1 MKEDYDPFR
10 PALTKPVDDSVMATD
25 SNPDNFLAGDDRL
38 SNKGSIIDDI
48 KPASQLSKS
57 SFSATHLDQM
67 DNKVDSHLPDGVVPN
82 NPMTLGS
89 PIETPDFGDL
99 SDLVDLSDLTD
110 QDNSLGT
117 ESATKTANS
126 NTTELSSSNDQPKKK
141 KGHLLFGK
149 KNKNIDEEK
158 GDHMRN
164 DIIRPETANSE
175 TSNEP
180 VQPANIS
187 AETSNNLDIPS
198 DFGSLS
204 GLGDLPSEFNLTSDT
219 NTTSNPILDQADQTT
234 QPTNDKKDNKKDKK
248 EKKEKKAKG
257 DQPKQL
263 TISVLTIVFFIL
275 FVAAAAG
282 AGYLYTQL
290 NKTNSELGDTKAELQ
305 KLKDEGMV
313 VTDSS
318 NKTNTQ
324 IGSLQ
329 ERIKELDQAN
339 KDKENVINENKATID
354 NLNKQVNDLNT
365 RLTET
370 QNKLNADT
378 QVKEQ
383 VDELTNTLCT
393 MREFSSSPACQAN

>member
-38 SNKGSIIDDI
+38 SSKGSVIDGI
-48 KPASQLSKS
+48 KPASQLNKS
-57 SFSATHLDQM
+57 PFSATHLDQM
-67 DNKVDSHLPDGVVPN
+67 DDKTDSHLLDNVAPS

-99 SDLVDLSDLTD
+99 SDLVDLSDLADHGNKLDAETT
-110 QDNSLGT
+110 NN
-117 ESATKTANS
+117 ANS
-126 NTTELSSSNDQPKKK
+126 TTEPSNSNDQPKKAK
-141 KGHLLFGK
+141 SHFLFGK
-149 KNKNIDEEK
+149 KNKKVEEEK
-158 GDHMRN
+158 GDNMRN
-164 DIIRPETANSE
+164 DIIRPEAANNEAITEPTQTTNTNAESANS
-175 TSNEP
+175 TDILDSLG
-180 VQPANIS
+180 NIS
-187 AETSNNLDIPS
+187 
-198 DFGSLS
+198 
-204 GLGDLPSEFNLTSDT
+204 DLPNEFSLASDT
-219 NTTSNPILDQADQTT
+219 DLASNPILDQDNQTA

-248 EKKEKKAKG
+248 EKKEKKAKS

-290 NKTNSELGDTKAELQ
+290 NKTNNELSDTKAELQ

-339 KDKENVINENKATID
+339 KDKENVINENKTTID

-383 VDELTNTLCT
+383 VDELTNTLCAYP
-393 MREFSSSPACQAN
+393 EFSSSPACQAN

>member
-38 SNKGSIIDDI
+38 SSKGSVIDGI
-48 KPASQLSKS
+48 KPASQLNKS
-57 SFSATHLDQM
+57 LFSATHLDQM
-67 DNKVDSHLPDGVVPN
+67 DDKTDSHLLDNVAPS

-99 SDLVDLSDLTD
+99 SDLVDLSDLADHGNKLDAETT
-110 QDNSLGT
+110 NN
-117 ESATKTANS
+117 ANS
-126 NTTELSSSNDQPKKK
+126 TTEPSSSNDQPKKAK
-141 KGHLLFGK
+141 SHFLFGK
-149 KNKNIDEEK
+149 KNKKVEEEK

-164 DIIRPETANSE
+164 DIIRPEAANNEAITEPAQTTNTNAESANS
-175 TSNEP
+175 TDILDSLG
-180 VQPANIS
+180 NIS
-187 AETSNNLDIPS
+187 
-198 DFGSLS
+198 
-204 GLGDLPSEFNLTSDT
+204 DLPNEFSLASDT
-219 NTTSNPILDQADQTT
+219 NLASNPILDQDNQTA

-248 EKKEKKAKG
+248 ERKEKKAKS

-339 KDKENVINENKATID
+339 KDKENVINENKTTID

-370 QNKLNADT
+370 QNKLNSDT
-378 QVKEQ
+378 QVKDQ

-393 MREFSSSPACQAN
+393 MEEFSSSPACQVN

>member
-38 SNKGSIIDDI
+38 SSKGSVIDGI
-48 KPASQLSKS
+48 KPASQLNKS
-57 SFSATHLDQM
+57 PFSATHLDQM
-67 DNKVDSHLPDGVVPN
+67 DDKTDSHLLDNVAPS

-99 SDLVDLSDLTD
+99 SDLVDLSDLAD
-110 QDNSLGT
+110 Q
-117 ESATKTANS
+117 NS
-126 NTTELSSSNDQPKKK
+126 NYRAEPANKTPDSDATELSSSDQPKKAK
-141 KGHLLFGK
+141 SHFLFGK
-149 KNKNIDEEK
+149 KNKKVEEEK
-158 GDHMRN
+158 GDNMRN
-164 DIIRPETANSE
+164 DIIRPEAADNE
-175 TSNEP
+175 VGNEP
-180 VQPANIS
+180 AQSVNTNPEPANNTDILDSLGNIS
-187 AETSNNLDIPS
+187 
-198 DFGSLS
+198 
-204 GLGDLPSEFNLTSDT
+204 DLPNEFSLASDT
-219 NTTSNPILDQADQTT
+219 DLASNPILDQGNQTA

-248 EKKEKKAKG
+248 EKKEKKAKS

-290 NKTNSELGDTKAELQ
+290 NKTNNELSDTKAELQ

-339 KDKENVINENKATID
+339 KDKENVINENKTTID

-370 QNKLNADT
+370 QNKLNSDT

-393 MREFSSSPACQAN
+393 MKEFSSSPACQAN

>member
-38 SNKGSIIDDI
+38 SSKGSVIDGI
-48 KPASQLSKS
+48 KPANQLNKS
-57 SFSATHLDQM
+57 PFSATHLDQM
-67 DNKVDSHLPDGVVPN
+67 DDKTDSHLLDNVAPS

-99 SDLVDLSDLTD
+99 SDLVDLSDLADHGNKLDAETT
-110 QDNSLGT
+110 NN
-117 ESATKTANS
+117 ANS
-126 NTTELSSSNDQPKKK
+126 TTEPSNSNDQPKKAK
-141 KGHLLFGK
+141 SHFLFGK
-149 KNKNIDEEK
+149 KNKKVEEEK
-158 GDHMRN
+158 GDNMRN
-164 DIIRPETANSE
+164 DIIRPEAAN
-175 TSNEP
+175 NEAITEP
-180 VQPANIS
+180 TQTTDTNAESTNSTDILDSLGNIS
-187 AETSNNLDIPS
+187 
-198 DFGSLS
+198 
-204 GLGDLPSEFNLTSDT
+204 DLPNEFSLASDT
-219 NTTSNPILDQADQTT
+219 DLASNPILDQDNQTA

-248 EKKEKKAKG
+248 EKKEKKAKS

-275 FVAAAAG
+275 FAAAAAG
-282 AGYLYTQL
+282 AGYLYTRL

-313 VTDSS
+313 ITDSS

-339 KDKENVINENKATID
+339 KDKENVINENKTTID

-383 VDELTNTLCT
+383 VDELTNTLCAYP
-393 MREFSSSPACQAN
+393 EFSSSPACQAN

>member
-38 SNKGSIIDDI
+38 SSKGSVIDGI
-48 KPASQLSKS
+48 KPASQLNKS
-57 SFSATHLDQM
+57 PFSATHLDQM
-67 DNKVDSHLPDGVVPN
+67 DDKTDSHLLDNVAPS

-99 SDLVDLSDLTD
+99 SDLVDLSDLADHGNKLDAETT
-110 QDNSLGT
+110 NN
-117 ESATKTANS
+117 ANS
-126 NTTELSSSNDQPKKK
+126 TTEPSNSNDQPKKAK
-141 KGHLLFGK
+141 SHFLFGK
-149 KNKNIDEEK
+149 KNKKVEEEK
-158 GDHMRN
+158 GGNMRN
-164 DIIRPETANSE
+164 DIIRPEAAN
-175 TSNEP
+175 NEAITE
-180 VQPANIS
+180 PAQTTNTNAKSANNTDILDSLGNIS
-187 AETSNNLDIPS
+187 
-198 DFGSLS
+198 
-204 GLGDLPSEFNLTSDT
+204 DLPNEFSLASDT
-219 NTTSNPILDQADQTT
+219 DLASNPILDQDNQTA

-248 EKKEKKAKG
+248 EKKEKKAKS

-339 KDKENVINENKATID
+339 KDKENVINENKTTID

-370 QNKLNADT
+370 QNKLNSDT
-378 QVKEQ
+378 QVKDQ

-393 MREFSSSPACQAN
+393 MEEFSSSPACQVN

>member
-38 SNKGSIIDDI
+38 SSKGSVIDGI
-48 KPASQLSKS
+48 KPASQLNKS
-57 SFSATHLDQM
+57 LFSATHLDQM
-67 DNKVDSHLPDGVVPN
+67 DDKTDSHLLDNVAPS

-99 SDLVDLSDLTD
+99 SDLVDLSDLADHGNKLDAETT
-110 QDNSLGT
+110 NN
-117 ESATKTANS
+117 ANS
-126 NTTELSSSNDQPKKK
+126 TTEPSNSNDQPKKAK
-141 KGHLLFGK
+141 SHFLFGK
-149 KNKNIDEEK
+149 KNKKVEEEK
-158 GDHMRN
+158 GDNMRN
-164 DIIRPETANSE
+164 DIIRPEVTNNEAG
-175 TSNEP
+175 NEP
-180 VQPANIS
+180 AQSVNANPESANNTDILDSLGNIS
-187 AETSNNLDIPS
+187 
-198 DFGSLS
+198 
-204 GLGDLPSEFNLTSDT
+204 DLPNEFSLASDT
-219 NTTSNPILDQADQTT
+219 DLASNPILDQDNQTA

-248 EKKEKKAKG
+248 EKKEKKAKS

-339 KDKENVINENKATID
+339 KDKENVINENKTTID

-383 VDELTNTLCT
+383 VDELTNALCAN
-393 MREFSSSPACQAN
+393 EQFSDSPACQVN

>member
-10 PALTKPVDDSVMATD
+10 PALAKPVDDSVIATD

-38 SNKGSIIDDI
+38 GSKGSIIDDV
-48 KPASQLSKS
+48 KPANQLNKS
-57 SFSATHLDQM
+57 PFNPAHLDQM
-67 DNKVDSHLPDGVVPN
+67 DDKADHLPDSTIPN

-89 PIETPDFGDL
+89 PINTPDFGDL
-99 SDLVDLSDLTD
+99 SDLVDLSDPTD
-110 QDNSLGT
+110 HDNKLDT
-117 ESATKTANS
+117 ETADSANS
-126 NTTELSSSNDQPKKK
+126 ATELSNSDDQSKKAK
-141 KGHLLFGK
+141 SHFLFGK
-149 KNKNIDEEK
+149 KNKKVEEEK
-158 GDHMRN
+158 GDNMRN
-164 DIIRPETANSE
+164 DIIRPEISNNEAITEPTQTTSTNAESANS
-175 TSNEP
+175 TDILDSLG
-180 VQPANIS
+180 NIS
-187 AETSNNLDIPS
+187 
-198 DFGSLS
+198 
-204 GLGDLPSEFNLTSDT
+204 DLPNEFSLASDT
-219 NTTSNPILDQADQTT
+219 DLASNPILDQDNQTA
-234 QPTNDKKDNKKDKK
+234 QLTNDKKDNKKDKK
-248 EKKEKKAKG
+248 KKKAKS

-329 ERIKELDQAN
+329 DRIKELDQAN
-339 KDKENVINENKATID
+339 KDKENVINENKTTID

-378 QVKEQ
+378 QVKDQ
-383 VDELTNTLCT
+383 VDELTNTLCI
-393 MREFSSSPACQAN
+393 MEEFSSSPACQAN

>member
-38 SNKGSIIDDI
+38 SSKGSVIDDI
-48 KPASQLSKS
+48 KPASQLNKS
-57 SFSATHLDQM
+57 PFSATHLDQM
-67 DNKVDSHLPDGVVPN
+67 DDETDSHLLDNVAPS

-89 PIETPDFGDL
+89 PIETPNFGDL
-99 SDLVDLSDLTD
+99 SDLVDLSDLAD
-110 QDNSLGT
+110 HGNKLGAET
-117 ESATKTANS
+117 TNNANS
-126 NTTELSSSNDQPKKK
+126 TTEPSNSNDQPKKAK
-141 KGHLLFGK
+141 SHFLFGK
-149 KNKNIDEEK
+149 KNKKVEEGK
-158 GDHMRN
+158 GDNMRN
-164 DIIRPETANSE
+164 DIIRPEASNNEAITEPAQTTNTNAESANNTDILDSLG
-175 TSNEP
+175 
-180 VQPANIS
+180 NIS
-187 AETSNNLDIPS
+187 
-198 DFGSLS
+198 
-204 GLGDLPSEFNLTSDT
+204 DLPNEFSLASDT
-219 NTTSNPILDQADQTT
+219 DLASNPILDQDNQTA

-248 EKKEKKAKG
+248 EKKEKKAKS

-339 KDKENVINENKATID
+339 KDKENVINENKTTID

-370 QNKLNADT
+370 QNKLNSDT

-383 VDELTNTLCT
+383 VDELTNALCANGQ
-393 MREFSSSPACQAN
+393 FSDSPACQVN

>member
-25 SNPDNFLAGDDRL
+25 SNPDDFLAGDDRL
-38 SNKGSIIDDI
+38 SNKGSIIDDV
-48 KPASQLSKS
+48 KPANQLNKS
-57 SFSATHLDQM
+57 PFSSAHLDQM
-67 DNKVDSHLPDGVVPN
+67 SSQIDDHLSDDVAPN
-82 NPMTLGS
+82 NPMTLGN
-89 PIETPDFGDL
+89 PINTPDFDDL
-99 SDLVDLSDLTD
+99 SDLIDLSDPTD
-110 QDNSLGT
+110 HDSKLAAGTADN
-117 ESATKTANS
+117 ANS
-126 NTTELSSSNDQPKKK
+126 TTEPSSSDDQPKKAK
-141 KGHLLFGK
+141 SHFLFGK
-149 KNKNIDEEK
+149 KNKKVEEEK
-158 GDHMRN
+158 GDNMRN
-164 DIIRPETANSE
+164 DIIRPEA
-175 TSNEP
+175 
-180 VQPANIS
+180 
-187 AETSNNLDIPS
+187 SNNEAITEPTQTTDTNAESANNTDIL
-198 DFGSLS
+198 GNL
-204 GLGDLPSEFNLTSDT
+204 GNIGDLPNEFSLASDT
-219 NTTSNPILDQADQTT
+219 DLAPNPILDQDNQVT
-234 QPTNDKKDNKKDKK
+234 QPAKDKKDDKK
-248 EKKEKKAKG
+248 KEKGKKEKKAKS

-329 ERIKELDQAN
+329 DRIKELDQAN
-339 KDKENVINENKATID
+339 KDKENVINENKTTID

-370 QNKLNADT
+370 QNKLNSDT
-378 QVKEQ
+378 QVKDQ
-383 VDELTNTLCT
+383 VDELTNTLCAYP
-393 MREFSSSPACQAN
+393 EFSSSPACQAN

>member
-38 SNKGSIIDDI
+38 SSKGSVIDDI
-48 KPASQLSKS
+48 KPASQLNKS
-57 SFSATHLDQM
+57 PFSATHLDQM
-67 DNKVDSHLPDGVVPN
+67 DDETDSHLLDNVAPS

-89 PIETPDFGDL
+89 PIETPNFGDL
-99 SDLVDLSDLTD
+99 SDLVDLSDLAD
-110 QDNSLGT
+110 HGNKLGAET
-117 ESATKTANS
+117 TNNANS
-126 NTTELSSSNDQPKKK
+126 TTEPSNSNDQPKKAK
-141 KGHLLFGK
+141 SHFLFGK
-149 KNKNIDEEK
+149 KNKKVEEGK
-158 GDHMRN
+158 GDNMRN
-164 DIIRPETANSE
+164 DIIRPEASNNEAITEPAQTTNTNAESANNTDILDSLG
-175 TSNEP
+175 
-180 VQPANIS
+180 NIS
-187 AETSNNLDIPS
+187 
-198 DFGSLS
+198 
-204 GLGDLPSEFNLTSDT
+204 DLPNEFSLASDT
-219 NTTSNPILDQADQTT
+219 DLASNPILDQDNQTA
-234 QPTNDKKDNKKDKK
+234 QPTNDKKDNKK
-248 EKKEKKAKG
+248 EKKEKKAKS

-339 KDKENVINENKATID
+339 KDKENVINENKTTID

-370 QNKLNADT
+370 QNKLNSDT

-383 VDELTNTLCT
+383 VDELTNALCANGQ
-393 MREFSSSPACQAN
+393 FSDSPACQVN

>member
-38 SNKGSIIDDI
+38 SSKGSVIDGI
-48 KPASQLSKS
+48 KPASQLNKS

-67 DNKVDSHLPDGVVPN
+67 DDKTDSHLLDNVAPS

-110 QDNSLGT
+110 HDNKLDAET
-117 ESATKTANS
+117 TNNANS
-126 NTTELSSSNDQPKKK
+126 TTEPSNSNDQPKKAK
-141 KGHLLFGK
+141 SHFLFGK
-149 KNKNIDEEK
+149 KNKKVEEGK
-158 GDHMRN
+158 GDNMRN
-164 DIIRPETANSE
+164 DIIRPEAAN
-175 TSNEP
+175 NEAITE
-180 VQPANIS
+180 PAQTTNTNAESANNTDILDSLGNIS
-187 AETSNNLDIPS
+187 
-198 DFGSLS
+198 
-204 GLGDLPSEFNLTSDT
+204 DLPNEFSLASDT
-219 NTTSNPILDQADQTT
+219 DLTSNPILDQDNQTA

-248 EKKEKKAKG
+248 EKKEKKAKS

-329 ERIKELDQAN
+329 DRIKELDQAN
-339 KDKENVINENKATID
+339 KDKENVINENKTTID

-383 VDELTNTLCT
+383 VDELTNTLCAYP
-393 MREFSSSPACQAN
+393 EFSSSPACQAN

>member
-38 SNKGSIIDDI
+38 SSKGSVIDGI
-48 KPASQLSKS
+48 KPASQLNKS

-67 DNKVDSHLPDGVVPN
+67 DDKTDSHLLDNVAPS

-110 QDNSLGT
+110 HDNKLDAET
-117 ESATKTANS
+117 TNNANS
-126 NTTELSSSNDQPKKK
+126 TTEPSNSNDQPKKAK
-141 KGHLLFGK
+141 SHFLFGK
-149 KNKNIDEEK
+149 KNKKVEEEK
-158 GDHMRN
+158 GDNMRN
-164 DIIRPETANSE
+164 DIIRPEAANNE
-175 TSNEP
+175 AGNEP
-180 VQPANIS
+180 AQSVNTNPESANNTDILDSLGNIS
-187 AETSNNLDIPS
+187 
-198 DFGSLS
+198 
-204 GLGDLPSEFNLTSDT
+204 DLPNEFSLASDT
-219 NTTSNPILDQADQTT
+219 DLASNPILDQDNQTA

-248 EKKEKKAKG
+248 EKKEKKAKS

-339 KDKENVINENKATID
+339 KDKENVINENKTTID

-383 VDELTNTLCT
+383 VDELTNALCAN
-393 MREFSSSPACQAN
+393 MQFSDSPACQVN

>member
-38 SNKGSIIDDI
+38 SSKGSVIDGI
-48 KPASQLSKS
+48 KPASQLNKS

-67 DNKVDSHLPDGVVPN
+67 DDKTDSHLLDNVAPS

-110 QDNSLGT
+110 HDNKLDAET
-117 ESATKTANS
+117 TNNANS
-126 NTTELSSSNDQPKKK
+126 TTEPSNSNDQPKKAK
-141 KGHLLFGK
+141 SHFLFGK
-149 KNKNIDEEK
+149 KNKKVEEEK
-158 GDHMRN
+158 GDNMRN
-164 DIIRPETANSE
+164 DIIRPEAANNE
-175 TSNEP
+175 AGNEP
-180 VQPANIS
+180 AQSVNTNPESANNTDILDSLGNIS
-187 AETSNNLDIPS
+187 
-198 DFGSLS
+198 
-204 GLGDLPSEFNLTSDT
+204 DLPNEFSLASDT
-219 NTTSNPILDQADQTT
+219 DLASNPILDQDNQTA

-248 EKKEKKAKG
+248 EKKEKKAKS

-329 ERIKELDQAN
+329 DRIKELDQAN
-339 KDKENVINENKATID
+339 KDKENVINENKTTID

-383 VDELTNTLCT
+383 VDELTNTLCAYP
-393 MREFSSSPACQAN
+393 EFSSSPACQAN

>member
-38 SNKGSIIDDI
+38 SSKGSVIDGI
-48 KPASQLSKS
+48 KPASQLNKS
-57 SFSATHLDQM
+57 PFSATHLDQM
-67 DNKVDSHLPDGVVPN
+67 DDKTDSHLLDNVAPS

-99 SDLVDLSDLTD
+99 SDLVDLSDLADHGNKLDAETT
-110 QDNSLGT
+110 NN
-117 ESATKTANS
+117 ANS
-126 NTTELSSSNDQPKKK
+126 TTEPSSSNDQPKKAK
-141 KGHLLFGK
+141 SHFLFGK
-149 KNKNIDEEK
+149 KNKKVEEEK
-158 GDHMRN
+158 GDNMRN
-164 DIIRPETANSE
+164 DIIRPEAAN
-175 TSNEP
+175 NEAITE
-180 VQPANIS
+180 PAQTTNTNAESANNTDILDSLGNIS
-187 AETSNNLDIPS
+187 
-198 DFGSLS
+198 
-204 GLGDLPSEFNLTSDT
+204 DLPNEFSLASDT
-219 NTTSNPILDQADQTT
+219 DLASNPILDQDNQAA

-248 EKKEKKAKG
+248 ERKEKKAKS

-275 FVAAAAG
+275 FIAAAAG

-290 NKTNSELGDTKAELQ
+290 DKTNNELSDTKAELQ

-370 QNKLNADT
+370 QNKLNSDT
-378 QVKEQ
+378 QVKDQ

-393 MREFSSSPACQAN
+393 MEEFSSSPACQAN

>member
-38 SNKGSIIDDI
+38 SSKGSVIDGI
-48 KPASQLSKS
+48 KPASQLNKS
-57 SFSATHLDQM
+57 PFSATHLDQM
-67 DNKVDSHLPDGVVPN
+67 DDKTDSHLLDNVAPS

-99 SDLVDLSDLTD
+99 SDLVDLSDLADHGNKLDAETT
-110 QDNSLGT
+110 NN
-117 ESATKTANS
+117 ANS
-126 NTTELSSSNDQPKKK
+126 TTEPSSSNDQPKKAK
-141 KGHLLFGK
+141 SHFLFGK
-149 KNKNIDEEK
+149 KNKKVEEEK
-158 GDHMRN
+158 GDNMRN
-164 DIIRPETANSE
+164 DIIRPEAAN
-175 TSNEP
+175 NEAITE
-180 VQPANIS
+180 PAQTTNTNAESANNTDILDSLGNIS
-187 AETSNNLDIPS
+187 
-198 DFGSLS
+198 
-204 GLGDLPSEFNLTSDT
+204 DLPNEFSLASDT
-219 NTTSNPILDQADQTT
+219 DLASNPILDQDNQAA

-248 EKKEKKAKG
+248 ERKEKKAKS

-275 FVAAAAG
+275 FIAAAAG

-290 NKTNSELGDTKAELQ
+290 DKTNNELSDTKAELQ

-339 KDKENVINENKATID
+339 KDKENVINENKTTID

-370 QNKLNADT
+370 QNKLNSDT
-378 QVKEQ
+378 QVKDQ

-393 MREFSSSPACQAN
+393 MKEFSSSPACQAN

>member
-38 SNKGSIIDDI
+38 SSKGSVIDGI
-48 KPASQLSKS
+48 KPASQLNKS
-57 SFSATHLDQM
+57 PFSATHLDQM
-67 DNKVDSHLPDGVVPN
+67 DDKTDSHLLDNVAPS

-99 SDLVDLSDLTD
+99 SDLVDLSDLADHGNKLDAETT
-110 QDNSLGT
+110 NN
-117 ESATKTANS
+117 ANS
-126 NTTELSSSNDQPKKK
+126 TTEPSNSNDQPKKAK
-141 KGHLLFGK
+141 SHFLFGK
-149 KNKNIDEEK
+149 KNKKVEEEK
-158 GDHMRN
+158 GDNMRN
-164 DIIRPETANSE
+164 DIIRPEAAN
-175 TSNEP
+175 NEAITE
-180 VQPANIS
+180 PAQ
-187 AETSNNLDIPS
+187 T
-198 DFGSLS
+198 
-204 GLGDLPSEFNLTSDT
+204 TDT
-219 NTTSNPILDQADQTT
+219 NAESANNTDILDSLCNINVLPNEFSLASDADLASNPILDQDNQTA

-248 EKKEKKAKG
+248 EKKEKKAKS

-329 ERIKELDQAN
+329 DRIKELDQAN
-339 KDKENVINENKATID
+339 KDKENVINENKTTID

-383 VDELTNTLCT
+383 VDELTNALCAN
-393 MREFSSSPACQAN
+393 MQFSDSPACQVN

>member
-38 SNKGSIIDDI
+38 SSKGSVIDDI
-48 KPASQLSKS
+48 KPASQLNKS
-57 SFSATHLDQM
+57 PFSATHLDQM
-67 DNKVDSHLPDGVVPN
+67 DDETDSHLLDNVAPS

-89 PIETPDFGDL
+89 PIETPNFGDL
-99 SDLVDLSDLTD
+99 SDLVDLSDLAD
-110 QDNSLGT
+110 HGNKLGAET
-117 ESATKTANS
+117 TNNANS
-126 NTTELSSSNDQPKKK
+126 TTEPSNSNDQPKKAK
-141 KGHLLFGK
+141 SHFLFGK
-149 KNKNIDEEK
+149 KNKKVEEGK
-158 GDHMRN
+158 GDNMRN
-164 DIIRPETANSE
+164 DIIRPEASNNEAITEPAQTTNTNAESANNTDILDSLG
-175 TSNEP
+175 
-180 VQPANIS
+180 NIS
-187 AETSNNLDIPS
+187 
-198 DFGSLS
+198 
-204 GLGDLPSEFNLTSDT
+204 DLPNEFSLASDT
-219 NTTSNPILDQADQTT
+219 DLASNPILDQDNQTA
-234 QPTNDKKDNKKDKK
+234 QPTNDKKDNKK
-248 EKKEKKAKG
+248 EKKEKKAKS

-339 KDKENVINENKATID
+339 KDKENVINENKTTID

-370 QNKLNADT
+370 QNKLNSDT
-378 QVKEQ
+378 QVKDQ
-383 VDELTNTLCT
+383 VDELTNTFCI
-393 MREFSSSPACQAN
+393 MEEFSSSPACQAN

>member
-38 SNKGSIIDDI
+38 SSKGSVIDGI
-48 KPASQLSKS
+48 KPASQLNKS
-57 SFSATHLDQM
+57 PFSATHLDQM
-67 DNKVDSHLPDGVVPN
+67 DDKTDSHLLDNVAPS

-99 SDLVDLSDLTD
+99 SDLVDLSDLAD
-110 QDNSLGT
+110 Q
-117 ESATKTANS
+117 NS
-126 NTTELSSSNDQPKKK
+126 NYRAEPANKTTDSDATEPSNSNDQPKKAK
-141 KGHLLFGK
+141 SYSLFGK
-149 KNKNIDEEK
+149 KNKKVEEEK
-158 GDHMRN
+158 GDNMRN
-164 DIIRPETANSE
+164 DIIRPEAANNEAITEPAQTTDTNAESANS
-175 TSNEP
+175 TDILDSLG
-180 VQPANIS
+180 NIS
-187 AETSNNLDIPS
+187 
-198 DFGSLS
+198 
-204 GLGDLPSEFNLTSDT
+204 DLPNEFSLASDT
-219 NTTSNPILDQADQTT
+219 DLASNPILDQDNQTA

-248 EKKEKKAKG
+248 EKKEKKAKS

-290 NKTNSELGDTKAELQ
+290 NKTNNELGDTKAELQ

-339 KDKENVINENKATID
+339 KDKENVINENKTTID

-370 QNKLNADT
+370 QNKLNSDT

-383 VDELTNTLCT
+383 VDELTNALCAN
-393 MREFSSSPACQAN
+393 EQFSDSPACQVN

>member
-38 SNKGSIIDDI
+38 SSKGSVIDDI
-48 KPASQLSKS
+48 KPASQLNKPP
-57 SFSATHLDQM
+57 FSATHLDQM
-67 DNKVDSHLPDGVVPN
+67 DDKTDRHLLDNVAPN
-82 NPMTLGS
+82 NPMTLGN

-99 SDLVDLSDLTD
+99 SDLVDLSDLADHGNKLDAETT
-110 QDNSLGT
+110 NN
-117 ESATKTANS
+117 ANS
-126 NTTELSSSNDQPKKK
+126 TTEPSNSNDQPKKAK
-141 KGHLLFGK
+141 SHFLFGK
-149 KNKNIDEEK
+149 KNKKVEEEK
-158 GDHMRN
+158 GDNMRN
-164 DIIRPETANSE
+164 DIIRPETSNNEAITEPAQTTNTNAESANS
-175 TSNEP
+175 TDILDSLG
-180 VQPANIS
+180 NIS
-187 AETSNNLDIPS
+187 
-198 DFGSLS
+198 
-204 GLGDLPSEFNLTSDT
+204 DLPNEFSLASDT
-219 NTTSNPILDQADQTT
+219 DLASNPILDQDNQTA
-234 QPTNDKKDNKKDKK
+234 QPTNDKKDNKKEKK
-248 EKKEKKAKG
+248 EKKEKKAKS

-339 KDKENVINENKATID
+339 KDKENVINENKTTID

-370 QNKLNADT
+370 QNKLNSDT
-378 QVKEQ
+378 QVKDQ
-383 VDELTNTLCT
+383 VDELTNTLCI
-393 MREFSSSPACQAN
+393 MEEFSSSPACQVN

>member
-38 SNKGSIIDDI
+38 SSRGSVIDGI
-48 KPASQLSKS
+48 KPASQLNKS
-57 SFSATHLDQM
+57 LFSATHLDQM
-67 DNKVDSHLPDGVVPN
+67 DDKTDSHLLDNVAPN
-82 NPMTLGS
+82 NPMTLGN

-99 SDLVDLSDLTD
+99 SDLVDLSDLADHGNKLDAETT
-110 QDNSLGT
+110 NN
-117 ESATKTANS
+117 ANS
-126 NTTELSSSNDQPKKK
+126 TTEPSNSSDQPKKAK
-141 KGHLLFGK
+141 SHFLFGK
-149 KNKNIDEEK
+149 KNKKVEGEK
-158 GDHMRN
+158 GDNMRN
-164 DIIRPETANSE
+164 DIIRPEAANNE
-175 TSNEP
+175 TGNEP
-180 VQPANIS
+180 AQSVNTNPESANN
-187 AETSNNLDIPS
+187 TDIL
-198 DFGSLS
+198 GSL
-204 GLGDLPSEFNLTSDT
+204 GNINDLPNEFSLASDT
-219 NTTSNPILDQADQTT
+219 DLASNPILDQDNQTA

-248 EKKEKKAKG
+248 EKKEKKAKS

-282 AGYLYTQL
+282 ASYLYTQL
-290 NKTNSELGDTKAELQ
+290 NKTNGELGDTKAELQ

-339 KDKENVINENKATID
+339 KDKENVINENKTTID

-370 QNKLNADT
+370 QNKLNSDT

-383 VDELTNTLCT
+383 VDELTNALCANGQ
-393 MREFSSSPACQAN
+393 FSDSPACQVN

>member
-38 SNKGSIIDDI
+38 SSKGSVIDGI
-48 KPASQLSKS
+48 KPASQLGKPP
-57 SFSATHLDQM
+57 FSTTHLDQM
-67 DNKVDSHLPDGVVPN
+67 DDKTDSHLLDNVAPN
-82 NPMTLGS
+82 NPMTLGN

-99 SDLVDLSDLTD
+99 SDLVDLSDLADHGNKLDAETT
-110 QDNSLGT
+110 NN
-117 ESATKTANS
+117 ANS
-126 NTTELSSSNDQPKKK
+126 TTEPSNSNDQPKKAK
-141 KGHLLFGK
+141 SHFLFGK
-149 KNKNIDEEK
+149 KNKKVEEGK
-158 GDHMRN
+158 GDNMRN
-164 DIIRPETANSE
+164 DIIRPEAAN
-175 TSNEP
+175 NEAITE
-180 VQPANIS
+180 PAQTTNTNAESANNTDILDSLGNIS
-187 AETSNNLDIPS
+187 
-198 DFGSLS
+198 
-204 GLGDLPSEFNLTSDT
+204 DLPNEFSLASDT
-219 NTTSNPILDQADQTT
+219 DLTSNPILDQDNQTA

-248 EKKEKKAKG
+248 EKKEKKAKS

-329 ERIKELDQAN
+329 DRIKELDQAN
-339 KDKENVINENKATID
+339 KDKENVINENKTTID

-383 VDELTNTLCT
+383 VDELTNTLCAYP
-393 MREFSSSPACQAN
+393 EFSSSPACQAN